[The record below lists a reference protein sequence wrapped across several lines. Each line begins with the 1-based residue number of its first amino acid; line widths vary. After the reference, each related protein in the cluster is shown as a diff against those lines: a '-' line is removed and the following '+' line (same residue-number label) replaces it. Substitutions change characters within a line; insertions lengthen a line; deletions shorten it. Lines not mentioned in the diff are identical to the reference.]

1 MGQPGPQPIKLEE
14 GEGAGSRMA
23 SAEKNRWWR
32 KRCGAGQP
40 MGMGSREHPASEP
53 CWGLSVCVGGL
64 GQGADSH
71 HGFACPSLVWF
82 VVLSTNTSS
91 RVQKT
96 CTAFKKKSKKTHQ
109 FTKYKLI

>member
-53 CWGLSVCVGGL
+53 CWGLSVCVGGGWDRGL
-64 GQGADSH
+64 
-71 HGFACPSLVWF
+71 
-82 VVLSTNTSS
+82 T
-91 RVQKT
+91 
-96 CTAFKKKSKKTHQ
+96 
-109 FTKYKLI
+109 LIMALHVPL